1 MLIANPIYD
10 TVFKYLMEN
19 LKVAKGIISTII
31 NEEILTLDLA
41 AQEHTYQSVEPAL
54 MILHLDFIA
63 KIRLKQGG
71 SKNVLIELQKSN
83 LAYDILRFR
92 RYLGKKYLQP
102 DEVILPDGT
111 RAQEAL
117 PIITIYFLGFN
128 IEEDLPAVIKVN
140 RKYID
145 LLGGK
150 EITEKNDFIE
160 RLMHDSYVIQ
170 VKRLDLKMRTELE
183 YVLSVFKQEN
193 FIRNMERRVKRYDY
207 EPQDE
212 LMRLILRQL
221 EKAAGDNKLLEQLEM
236 EELAEIEL
244 ENTFGVMKRQLQQK
258 DKELEQ
264 KDKALGEKDKA
275 LDETIKA
282 KDQMIEEKEKLI
294 QDLLSQLKNK

>member
-31 NEEILTLDLA
+31 DEEILTLDLA
-41 AQEHTYQSVEPAL
+41 AQEHTYQSTEPAL
-54 MILHLDFIA
+54 MIFHLDFIA

-102 DEVILPDGT
+102 DEVLLPDGT
-111 RAQEAL
+111 AAQEAL

-128 IEEDLPAVIKVN
+128 LDGKLPAVIKVN

-145 LLGGK
+145 LLGGE

-160 RLMHDSYVIQ
+160 RLTHDSYVIQ
-170 VKRLDLKMRTELE
+170 VKRLDLKMRNELE

-193 FIRNMERRVKRYDY
+193 FIENMRRRVKRYDY

-236 EELAEIEL
+236 EELADLEL
-244 ENTFGVMKRQLQQK
+244 ENAFGDIKRQLQQK

-264 KDKALGEKDKA
+264 KDKA
-275 LDETIKA
+275 
-282 KDQMIEEKEKLI
+282 IEEKEKLI
-294 QDLLSQLKNK
+294 QELLSQLKNR

>member
-19 LKVAKGIISTII
+19 LKVASGIISTII
-31 NEEILTLDLA
+31 DEEILTLDLA
-41 AQEHTYQSVEPAL
+41 AQEHTHRSAEPGIML
-54 MILHLDFIA
+54 FHLDFIA
-63 KIRLKQGG
+63 KIRMKQGG

-83 LAYDILRFR
+83 VAYDILRFR
-92 RYLGKKYLQP
+92 RYLGKKYTQS
-102 DEVILPDGT
+102 DEVLLEDGT
-111 RAQEAL
+111 VTQDAL

-128 IEEDLPAVIKVN
+128 ITGDLPAVIKVN

-145 LLGGK
+145 LLGGR

-160 RLMHDSYVIQ
+160 RLTHDSYVIQ

-193 FIRNMERRVKRYDY
+193 FIENMRRRVKRYDF

-221 EKAAGDNKLLEQLEM
+221 EKAAGDNKLLEKIEV
-236 EELAEIEL
+236 EELADL
-244 ENTFGVMKRQLQQK
+244 EYENAYGVIKRQLLQK
-258 DKELEQ
+258 DKELEL
-264 KDKALGEKDKA
+264 KGKALEEKNQVIEK
-275 LDETIKA
+275 
-282 KDQMIEEKEKLI
+282 KDQVIEEKEKLI
-294 QDLLSQLKNK
+294 QELLSQLKDR

>member
-1 MLIANPIYD
+1 
-10 TVFKYLMEN
+10 
-19 LKVAKGIISTII
+19 
-31 NEEILTLDLA
+31 
-41 AQEHTYQSVEPAL
+41 
-54 MILHLDFIA
+54 MIFHLDFIA

-83 LAYDILRFR
+83 LAYDILRFK
-92 RYLGKKYLQP
+92 RYLGKKYLQS

-111 RAQEAL
+111 VAQEAL

-128 IEEDLPAVIKVN
+128 IEGDLPAVIKVD

-160 RLMHDSYVIQ
+160 RLTHDSYVIQ

-193 FIRNMERRVKRYDY
+193 FIGDMKRRVKRYDY

-236 EELAEIEL
+236 EEMAEIEL

-264 KDKALGEKDKA
+264 KDKAIGEKDKA
-275 LDETIKA
+275 LDEKKKTIEA
-282 KDQMIEEKEKLI
+282 KDQVIEEKEKMI
-294 QDLLSQLKNK
+294 QELLSQLENK

>member
-19 LKVAKGIISTII
+19 LNVAKGIISTII
-31 NEEILTLDLA
+31 DEEILTLDLA
-41 AQEHTYQSVEPAL
+41 AQDHTHQSTEPAL
-54 MILHLDFIA
+54 MIFHLDFVA

-71 SKNVLIELQKSN
+71 SKHVLIELQKSN

-92 RYLGKKYLQP
+92 RYLGKKYLQA
-102 DEVILPDGT
+102 DEVLLPDGT
-111 RAQEAL
+111 VAQEAL

-128 IEEDLPAVIKVN
+128 IDGNLPAVIKVN

-160 RLMHDSYVIQ
+160 RLTHDSYVIQ
-170 VKRLDLKMRTELE
+170 VKRLDLKMQNELE

-193 FIRNMERRVKRYDY
+193 FIDNMRRRVKRYDY

-236 EELAEIEL
+236 EELADLEL
-244 ENTFGVMKRQLQQK
+244 ENAFGDMKRQLQQK
-258 DKELEQ
+258 DKV
-264 KDKALGEKDKA
+264 
-275 LDETIKA
+275 
-282 KDQMIEEKEKLI
+282 IEEKEKLI
-294 QDLLSQLKNK
+294 QELLSQLKNR